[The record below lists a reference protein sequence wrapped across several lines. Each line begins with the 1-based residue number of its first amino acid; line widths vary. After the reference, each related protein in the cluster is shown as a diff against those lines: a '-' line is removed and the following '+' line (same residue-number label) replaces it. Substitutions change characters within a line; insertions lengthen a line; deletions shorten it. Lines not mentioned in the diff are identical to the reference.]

1 MRRADAECGG
11 SSFLSLVEAQKH
23 EIWKFTE
30 HIQGRARKKT
40 LCVQNFISTLGYLPT
55 FYQRKGFNKT
65 VWTNPNIRMVISL
78 KKGQLNMKI
87 LNKVRQLEQL
97 TFIEPSL

>member
-1 MRRADAECGG
+1 
-11 SSFLSLVEAQKH
+11 
-23 EIWKFTE
+23 
-30 HIQGRARKKT
+30 
-40 LCVQNFISTLGYLPT
+40 
-55 FYQRKGFNKT
+55 
-65 VWTNPNIRMVISL
+65 MVISL